1 VEPSIPSAPAV
12 SVVIPAYNAA
22 STIRS
27 VIDRIPPR
35 LWRQLRTIWIINDG
49 STDGTGAAIEA
60 LSRRHE
66 AIHPVQ
72 WTANRGY
79 GVAVRQGLA
88 LCRDDGCDFAAC
100 VHADGQYPPEA
111 VPEFVEAMLARG
123 IDLMQGSR
131 IASGTALSGGMP
143 LYKYVAGRVLTAIE
157 NAAFGLRLSDYH
169 SGLLVYGRK
178 SLAALPFHRLSR
190 SFDFDLEVI
199 AAARARN
206 LAIGE
211 LPIPTRY
218 AGEVSHLQPVIYGCR
233 VLWVLCKYLAGYY
246 NE

>member
-1 VEPSIPSAPAV
+1 MADPTVSIF
-12 SVVIPAYNAA
+12 IPAYNAA

-35 LWRQLRTIWIINDG
+35 LWRQIKTIWIINDG
-49 STDGTGAAIEA
+49 SIDGTDAVIEA

-66 AIHPVQ
+66 TIHPVH
-72 WTANRGY
+72 WTKNRGY
-79 GVAVRQGLA
+79 GAAVRQGLA
-88 LCRDDGCDFAAC
+88 LCKDDGCNYAAC
-100 VHADGQYPPEA
+100 VHADSQYPPEA
-111 VPEFVEAMLARG
+111 VPEFVETMHLHH

-143 LYKYVAGRVLTAIE
+143 LYKYVTGRLLTAIE
-157 NAAFGLRLSDYH
+157 NAMFGLRLSDYH
-169 SGLLVYGRK
+169 SGFLVYSRK
-178 SLAALPFHRLSR
+178 SLEALPFHRLSR

-199 AAARARN
+199 ASAHARR

-218 AGEVSHLQPVIYGCR
+218 AGEHSHLKPVFYGCR
-233 VLWVLCKYLAGYY
+233 VLWVLAKYTAGYY
-246 NE
+246 RK